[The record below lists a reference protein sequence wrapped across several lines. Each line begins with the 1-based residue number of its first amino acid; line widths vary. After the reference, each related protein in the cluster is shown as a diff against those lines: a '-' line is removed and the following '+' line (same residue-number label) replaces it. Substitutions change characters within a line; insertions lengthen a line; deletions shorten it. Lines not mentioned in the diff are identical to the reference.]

1 MEYEDCNL
9 KSVGMKKRKPSEYKT
24 EINWIENIKFIGLQF
39 QNLSD

>member
-1 MEYEDCNL
+1 MEFEDCNL

-24 EINWIENIKFIGLQF
+24 EINLIENIKSIGLQF